1 MLHGKTG
8 NKKPATYFATLLQN
22 ALNSN
27 VARFITHIR
36 PVLQQIRLLT
46 GLNMGSS
53 TRNIAIQLVLQHC
66 CKTSC
71 TFFVA
76 TAVWENSW
84 HLATLP
90 LVSPPND
97 VWETYAEIPYW
108 WRVTTQIWVVTRHQY
123 GISAYVSQTSFG
135 GETNGS
141 VAKCQLFSQTAVATK
156 NVQLVLQQCCKTSW
170 IAMLRVELPMFR
182 PVNNLICCKTGL
194 MWVIKRATLLF
205 NAFCSNVAK

>member
-1 MLHGKTG
+1 MVHGKTG

-46 GLNMGSS
+46 GLNMGST

-90 LVSPPND
+90 LVYPPND
-97 VWETYAEIPYW
+97 VWETCAEIPYW
-108 WRVTTQIWVVTRHQY
+108 WRVTTQIWVVTSDQY
-123 GISAYVSQTSFG
+123 GISAFVSQTSFD
-135 GETNGS
+135 GETSGS
-141 VAKCQLFSQTAVATK
+141 VAKCRLFSQAIFVAYFSVPLMPGIICSRLRDTVEPTCTTSSCKRPPMQKTK
-156 NVQLVLQQCCKTSW
+156 IFPVKALQLEPL
-170 IAMLRVELPMFR
+170 
-182 PVNNLICCKTGL
+182 VNDH
-194 MWVIKRATLLF
+194 LL
-205 NAFCSNVAK
+205 

>member
-1 MLHGKTG
+1 MVHGKTG

-27 VARFITHIR
+27 VARFITHIK

-46 GLNMGSS
+46 GLNMGST

-84 HLATLP
+84 HLASLP

-97 VWETYAEIPYW
+97 VWETSAEIPYW
-108 WRVTTQIWVVTRHQY
+108 WRVTTQIWVVTRHQ
-123 GISAYVSQTSFG
+123 SSQ
-135 GETNGS
+135 
-141 VAKCQLFSQTAVATK
+141 V
-156 NVQLVLQQCCKTSW
+156 
-170 IAMLRVELPMFR
+170 
-182 PVNNLICCKTGL
+182 
-194 MWVIKRATLLF
+194 KRAPIDIIKWIDYLKNESVSRCWNQYQIQLSIP
-205 NAFCSNVAK
+205 ACVMSK

>member
-46 GLNMGSS
+46 GLNMGST

-71 TFFVA
+71 MFFVA
-76 TAVWENSW
+76 TAV
-84 HLATLP
+84 
-90 LVSPPND
+90 
-97 VWETYAEIPYW
+97 
-108 WRVTTQIWVVTRHQY
+108 
-123 GISAYVSQTSFG
+123 
-135 GETNGS
+135 
-141 VAKCQLFSQTAVATK
+141 
-156 NVQLVLQQCCKTSW
+156 
-170 IAMLRVELPMFR
+170 
-182 PVNNLICCKTGL
+182 
-194 MWVIKRATLLF
+194 
-205 NAFCSNVAK
+205 